1 MISEIL
7 EILGLVSSLPKN
19 KSANKM
25 IDLTDRK
32 LFSDINLIKTFVSS
46 LKLVGE
52 NNKNWTKEYF
62 DLTTNQGWLSYYV
75 NASQQGGGNN
85 ILALLPLPTTD
96 GLVDIALNT
105 KMNDEIVAAC
115 QTLTENEAVN
125 NEEFRLILI
134 DKLELISDKERQR
147 KIVELVNLS
156 STLNR
161 RYILGK
167 SIEEITS
174 DANYYKQ
181 IAERAVKLMNTAGNS
196 ATKQELVFRGLNV

>member
-1 MISEIL
+1 
-7 EILGLVSSLPKN
+7 
-19 KSANKM
+19 M

-32 LFSDINLIKTFVSS
+32 LFSDVNLIETFVNN

-62 DLTTNQGWLSYYV
+62 DFNTNKSWLSYYV
-75 NASQQGGGNN
+75 NASQHGGGNK

-96 GLVDIALNT
+96 GLIDIALNT
-105 KMNDEIVAAC
+105 KIENEVVAAC

-125 NEEFRLILI
+125 KQEFRLMLI
-134 DKLELISDKERQR
+134 DKLELINDNDRQQ
-147 KIVELVNLS
+147 KIVELANLS

-161 RYILGK
+161 RDIFGK

-174 DANYYKQ
+174 DENYYKR
-181 IAERAVKLMNTAGNS
+181 IAERADKLINTAGN
-196 ATKQELVFRGLNV
+196 RP